1 MINISVELPV
11 SCPLAELEPYLRKL
25 DGSGV
30 HRVWVPDVLFAQWE
44 QWTAAAVAVTSTTQ
58 LNVGVGVTSPYHRSP
73 AVIAHAAATLDNL
86 SSGRIC
92 LSLGRGMRPF
102 LKNIGIESTD
112 AGVEEGVEIIRQ
124 LLHGE
129 KVTFHGEQFH
139 FENIQLPLRAF
150 QEKLPIHL
158 AGMSEKWMEVASKVA
173 DGIHTYSVN
182 RNMLQVVGDWAE
194 RSPRPDFSI
203 ITTVAYFQ
211 DDAARNRWLGNM
223 SRAEGLLAIMGIG
236 SGEENRQELMENLI
250 LSDADDLARKAESL
264 ERLGASELMVA
275 CHRADDLLAV
285 GEFVKQLA

>member
-92 LSLGRGMRPF
+92 LSLGRGMRFF